1 MSRIIKFIILI
12 AALLISFCYF
22 CITVDATSN
31 SLVEVF
37 NEVKEYKADSAFNSQ
52 LNTNLFTHID
62 SIDTKEPKITILTP
76 GATCDIE
83 TWGSSL
89 INDSYF
95 FDDNSIINYFIRRNA
110 NVYCA
115 SFKKSSLKYNDL
127 YCVPY
132 TSSGIPD
139 SLLNGSY
146 NNSDYILDTIT
157 MDITKPVVI
166 LFSPNN
172 EFEGHHLYNYD
183 GTTYSKPSNTD
194 KSAYEELEAMT
205 NYVIYKYMETY
216 YNAHYLDNDFELK
229 IPRINMIGH
238 SRGGIINMQYAIEHP
253 DIVDSL
259 YSIGTPYNG
268 SSVYD
273 AFNDEGIDV
282 LRIIGEPNNAM
293 ADCVNDSI
301 YKA

>member
-1 MSRIIKFIILI
+1 MKKLLLLPILIFVFFFSNRIIINADNSFTNTFISLKNNISNGQSNYVKFSDDLQS
-12 AALLISFCYF
+12 LLVNNNDKISYE
-22 CITVDATSN
+22 I
-31 SLVEVF
+31 
-37 NEVKEYKADSAFNSQ
+37 
-52 LNTNLFTHID
+52 
-62 SIDTKEPKITILTP
+62 PKITILTP

-194 KSAYEELEAMT
+194 KLAYEELEAMSRVISK
-205 NYVIYKYMETY
+205 YV
-216 YNAHYLDNDFELK
+216 L
-229 IPRINMIGH
+229 H
-238 SRGGIINMQYAIEHP
+238 SGI
-253 DIVDSL
+253 
-259 YSIGTPYNG
+259 
-268 SSVYD
+268 
-273 AFNDEGIDV
+273 
-282 LRIIGEPNNAM
+282 RR
-293 ADCVNDSI
+293 
-301 YKA
+301 